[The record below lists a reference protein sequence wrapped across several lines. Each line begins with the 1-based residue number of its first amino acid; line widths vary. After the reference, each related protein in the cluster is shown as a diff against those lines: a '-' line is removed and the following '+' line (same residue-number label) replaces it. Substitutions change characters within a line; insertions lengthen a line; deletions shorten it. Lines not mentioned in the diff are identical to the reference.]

1 MTDARPDE
9 PRPWLE
15 HYPPSYPEGFEP
27 EYDNLAQ
34 MFAAAVARDPGA
46 TIIRYFDY
54 DMTLSQLDEAS
65 DAVAAGLA
73 DHGVVKGDRV
83 ALYLQNVPQFPI
95 AMLGIF
101 KLGAAIVTINPM
113 NRQRELAYQLK
124 DSGAKALICLQSLYA
139 VAADVVPDTDVSLV
153 LTTSELRYQTRNDD
167 RVLGKSVD
175 EHTGGVD
182 LEEFI
187 GRYRG
192 VTPPAPAIDPE
203 DLAGL
208 CYTSSTTGD
217 PKGAMLL
224 HRNLVFAAQNKVLW
238 NQITTNDA
246 VYAVAPFFH
255 LTGLINHLFV
265 GMYAGIPI
273 AMTFR
278 FDPVLG
284 AEEVRDKRLTL
295 TTGPITIFIA
305 WLNSP
310 SVTREHLVSMRQIAS
325 GGAPVPPQVV
335 ADFEEKFGKYIQIG
349 YGMTE
354 SSAGTHTVPIGMR
367 APIDKQSNAISVGL
381 PVFNTLARVID
392 DDGNPVPPGTAGQL
406 QVEGPGIIAG
416 YWGLPEATAEAMPR
430 PRCMNTGDIAV
441 MDAEGLFYIVDR
453 MKDMISAS
461 GFKVW
466 PREVEDVLY
475 SHPSVREAAVV
486 GVPDD
491 YRGETVKAV
500 VSLLDGASATPDEIR
515 DYCRAQ
521 MAVYKYPRIVE
532 IVDELPKNA
541 SGKILR
547 RELRDAA
554 R

>member
-1 MTDARPDE
+1 MTDPVSTDE
-9 PRPWLE
+9 RPWLKR
-15 HYPPSYPEGFEP
+15 YPASYPSGFEP
-27 EYDNLAQ
+27 EYANLAEV
-34 MFAAAVARDPGA
+34 FAATVARDPDA
-46 TIIRYFDY
+46 TIVRYFDF
-54 DMTLSQLDEAS
+54 DMSVAQLDAAS
-65 DAVAAGLA
+65 DAVAAGLT
-73 DHGVVKGDRV
+73 DHGIVKGDRV
-83 ALYLQNVPQFPI
+83 ALYLQNIPQFLI
-95 AMLGIF
+95 AMIGVF
-101 KLGAAIVTINPM
+101 KVGAAIVTINPM

-124 DSGAKALICLQSLYA
+124 DSGAKALVCLQSLYD
-139 VAADVVPDTDVSLV
+139 VAAEVVPDTDVALV
-153 LTTSELRYQTRNDD
+153 LTTSELRYQTRNDQ

-175 EHTGGVD
+175 VATGGSD

-187 GRYRG
+187 ERYRG
-192 VTPPAPAIDPE
+192 VAPPAPQIDPE

-208 CYTSSTTGD
+208 CYTSGTTGE

-224 HRNLVFAAQNKVLW
+224 HRNLIFAAQNKVMW
-238 NQITTNDA
+238 NQITPTDA

-278 FDPVLG
+278 FDPIVG

-305 WLNSP
+305 WLNNS
-310 SVTREHLVSMRQIAS
+310 SVKREHLASMRQIAS
-325 GGAPVPPQVV
+325 GGAPVPPQIV

-367 APIDKQSNAISVGL
+367 APIDPASNAISVGL
-381 PVFNTLARVID
+381 PVFNTMARVID
-392 DDGNPVPPGTAGQL
+392 DQGVPLPPGVVGQL
-406 QVEGPGIIAG
+406 QVEGPGVIAG
-416 YWGLPEATAEAMPR
+416 YWQLPEATAEAMPR
-430 PRCMNTGDIAV
+430 PRCINTGDIGM
-441 MDAEGLFYIVDR
+441 MDEDGWFYIVDR

-475 SHPSVREAAVV
+475 SHPAVREAAVV

-500 VSLLDGASATPDEIR
+500 VSLAEGKTATAAEIQEF
-515 DYCRAQ
+515 CKAQ
-521 MAVYKYPRIVE
+521 MAVYKYPRFVE

-547 RELRDAA
+547 RELRLT
-554 R
+554 